1 MKKQKGGFPTFTMDD
16 YLITEDGEVINIK
29 WGGRKVK
36 PQPNG
41 KGYLR
46 VQIAGKRRFVHR
58 LVAEKYVPNPNN
70 YPQVNHIDGDK
81 RNNKASNLEWVSNM
95 QNRQHAIKNGLQ
107 IHGEKCPWAKLT
119 LKDVNFIRNH
129 GEFTPK
135 QMAERFGVSPGQIR
149 AIRRNDS
156 WKIVEKIC

>member
-1 MKKQKGGFPTFTMDD
+1 MRKQKGGFDTFTLDD
-16 YLITEDGEVINIK
+16 YSITEDGEVINNR

-46 VQIAGKRRFVHR
+46 VHIAGKMYFVHR

-70 YPQVNHIDGDK
+70 LPQVNHKDGDK
-81 RNNKASNLEWVSNM
+81 TNNKACNLEWVSNIE
-95 QNRQHAIKNGLQ
+95 NRNHAVKEGLQ

-119 LKDVNFIRNH
+119 KADVDYIREHPDCNRT
-129 GEFTPK
+129 E
-135 QMAERFGVSPGQIR
+135 MAKRLGVSRSTIYAVLIGR
-149 AIRRNDS
+149 SWND
-156 WKIVEKIC
+156 